1 MTAILGT
8 PLDVSALQPVSTS
21 TPSDRLY
28 GVAFARF
35 HPPDGAARLNE
46 FNQRAGNL
54 FARHGMHVEL
64 MCDVGKIVAP
74 IGKPLAEFA
83 PERVIVFYLDDPTAL
98 RGYATDPEYVE
109 LAPIRDQGLAA
120 YDFFLGKVPA

>member
-1 MTAILGT
+1 
-8 PLDVSALQPVSTS
+8 
-21 TPSDRLY
+21 
-28 GVAFARF
+28 
-35 HPPDGAARLNE
+35 
-46 FNQRAGNL
+46 
-54 FARHGMHVEL
+54 MHVEL